1 MTTLRRYFAAQII
14 LHIGIVLAG
23 FVLLF
28 TFLDMVSEIRNI
40 GRDGFDLTQA
50 FLLVFFRVP
59 GIVYELLPVATL
71 IGAVWALAQLAAGSE
86 FTVAR
91 ASGLGPLQVLGFSVF
106 VALPLVAF
114 TLFLAELILPI
125 SEVAAARAKASVE
138 GRVGSSFLSSG
149 FWMRD
154 YPTESGEN
162 RVRVPMV
169 NLTSMDPDRRLK
181 GVKLYEFGELLTL
194 RRLVE
199 ADSAVFLR
207 ASPATANAQE
217 ASIWRLE
224 GVRLTEFAANGQ
236 VTRNRLSSLELPLYL
251 SPARLGAL
259 MVKPEQMSARE
270 LFLYVDYLQAGKQ
283 ASGRYEIA
291 FWKKMIYPVAV
302 WVMLVLALPAAYIQ
316 ARGGALGLKVFLA
329 IVAGIGF
336 HLANSLFSHLGL
348 LNDWPAPIVAAI
360 PSLLALAAGLF
371 MLWQLQRRAF

>member
-1 MTTLRRYFAAQII
+1 MKTLRCYFATQII
-14 LHIGIVLAG
+14 LHIAMILAG

-28 TFLDMVSEIRNI
+28 AFLDALSEVRNL
-40 GRDGFDLTQA
+40 GRGGYGLEQALT
-50 FLLVFFRVP
+50 VVIFRIP
-59 GIVYELLPVATL
+59 GMVYELLPVATL

-91 ASGLGPLQVLGFSVF
+91 ASGLGPRQVFGLSAVVG
-106 VALPLVAF
+106 LPLVAF
-114 TLFLAELILPI
+114 TFFLAELVLPV
-125 SEVAAARAKASVE
+125 SDVAAVRAKASAD
-138 GRVGSSFLSSG
+138 GSFGSGILSSG
-149 FWMRD
+149 FWLRD

-162 RVRVPMV
+162 RVRVRMV
-169 NLTSMDPDRRLK
+169 NLTRMDPDRRLK

-207 ASPATANAQE
+207 ASPATVSTQE
-217 ASIWRLE
+217 TSIWRLE
-224 GVRLTEFAANGQ
+224 GVRLTEFTADGQ
-236 VTRNRLSSLELPLYL
+236 VTRNRLSSLELPLHL

-270 LFLYVDYLQAGKQ
+270 LFLYVGYLKAGKQ

-291 FWKKMIYPVAV
+291 FWKKIIYPVAV
-302 WVMLVLALPAAYIQ
+302 WVMLILALPAAYIQ

-336 HLANSLFSHLGL
+336 HVANSLFSHLGL
-348 LNDWPAPIVAAI
+348 LNDWPAPVVAAI
-360 PSLLALAAGLF
+360 PSLLALAAGLL

>member
-40 GRDGFDLTQA
+40 GRNGFDLTQA

-91 ASGLGPLQVLGFSVF
+91 GSGLGPLRVLGFSAF

-114 TLFLAELILPI
+114 TLFLAELVLPI
-125 SEVAAARAKASVE
+125 SEVAAARAKASAE

-154 YPTESGEN
+154 YPSESGEN
-162 RVRVPMV
+162 RVRVRMV
-169 NLTSMDPDRRLK
+169 NLASMDPDRRLK

-224 GVRLTEFAANGQ
+224 GVGLTEFAADGE
-236 VTRNRLSSLELPLYL
+236 VTRTRLSSLELPLYL

-291 FWKKMIYPVAV
+291 FWKKMIYPVAI

-348 LNDWPAPIVAAI
+348 LNDWPAPLVAAI
-360 PSLLALAAGLF
+360 PSLIGLAAGLL

>member
-40 GRDGFDLTQA
+40 GRNGFDLTQA

-91 ASGLGPLQVLGFSVF
+91 ASGLGPLRVLGFSAF

-114 TLFLAELILPI
+114 TLFLAELVLPI
-125 SEVAAARAKASVE
+125 SEVAAARAKASAE

-154 YPTESGEN
+154 YPSESGEN
-162 RVRVPMV
+162 RVRVRMV
-169 NLTSMDPDRRLK
+169 NLASMDPDRRLK

-224 GVRLTEFAANGQ
+224 GVGLTEFAADGE
-236 VTRNRLSSLELPLYL
+236 VTRTRLSSLELPLYL

-291 FWKKMIYPVAV
+291 FWKKMIYPVAI

-348 LNDWPAPIVAAI
+348 LNDWPAPLVAAI
-360 PSLLALAAGLF
+360 PSLLALAASLL

>member
-40 GRDGFDLTQA
+40 GRNGFDLTQA

-91 ASGLGPLQVLGFSVF
+91 ASGLGPLRVLGFSAF

-114 TLFLAELILPI
+114 TLFLAELVLPI
-125 SEVAAARAKASVE
+125 SEVAAARAKASAE

-162 RVRVPMV
+162 RVRVRMV
-169 NLTSMDPDRRLK
+169 NLASMDPDRRLK

-224 GVRLTEFAANGQ
+224 GVGLTEFAADGQ
-236 VTRNRLSSLELPLYL
+236 VTRTRLSSLELPLYL

-291 FWKKMIYPVAV
+291 FWKKMIYPVAI

-348 LNDWPAPIVAAI
+348 LNDWPAPLVAAI
-360 PSLLALAAGLF
+360 PSLIGLAAGLL

>member
-40 GRDGFDLTQA
+40 GRNGFDLTQA
-50 FLLVFFRVP
+50 SLLVFFRVP

-154 YPTESGEN
+154 YPTESSEN
-162 RVRVPMV
+162 RVRVRMV

-348 LNDWPAPIVAAI
+348 LNDWPAPVVAAI
-360 PSLLALAAGLF
+360 PSLLALAAGLL

>member
-1 MTTLRRYFAAQII
+1 M
-14 LHIGIVLAG
+14 LAG

-162 RVRVPMV
+162 RVRVRMV

-194 RRLVE
+194 RSLVE

-224 GVRLTEFAANGQ
+224 GVRLTEFAADGQ
-236 VTRNRLSSLELPLYL
+236 VTRNQLSSLELPLYL

>member
-40 GRDGFDLTQA
+40 GRNGFDLTQA

-91 ASGLGPLQVLGFSVF
+91 ASGLGPLRVLGFSAF

-114 TLFLAELILPI
+114 TLFLAELVLPI
-125 SEVAAARAKASVE
+125 SEVAAARAKASAE

-154 YPTESGEN
+154 YPSESGEN
-162 RVRVPMV
+162 RVRVRMV
-169 NLTSMDPDRRLK
+169 NLASMDPDRRLK

-224 GVRLTEFAANGQ
+224 GVGLTEFAADGE
-236 VTRNRLSSLELPLYL
+236 VTRTRLSSLELPLYL

-291 FWKKMIYPVAV
+291 FWKKMIYPVAI

-348 LNDWPAPIVAAI
+348 LNDWPAPLVAAI
-360 PSLLALAAGLF
+360 PSLIGLAAGLL

>member
-40 GRDGFDLTQA
+40 GRNGFDLTQA

-91 ASGLGPLQVLGFSVF
+91 ASGLGPLRVLGFSAF

-114 TLFLAELILPI
+114 TLFLAELVIPI
-125 SEVAAARAKASVE
+125 SEVAAARAKASAE

-149 FWMRD
+149 FWTRD

-162 RVRVPMV
+162 RVRVRMV

-224 GVRLTEFAANGQ
+224 GVGLTAFAADGQ
-236 VTRNRLSSLELPLYL
+236 VTRTRLSSLELPLYL

-291 FWKKMIYPVAV
+291 FWKKIIYPVAV

-348 LNDWPAPIVAAI
+348 LNDWPAPLVAAT
-360 PSLLALAAGLF
+360 PSLIGLAAGLL

>member
-1 MTTLRRYFAAQII
+1 MTTLRRYFAGQLV
-14 LHIGIVLAG
+14 LHIGLVLAG

-28 TFLDMVSEIRNI
+28 AFVDSVSEIRNL
-40 GRDGFDLTQA
+40 GRGGYTLEQALTVV
-50 FLLVFFRVP
+50 VFRIP
-59 GIVYELLPVATL
+59 GMVYELLPVATL

-91 ASGLGPLQVLGFSVF
+91 ASGLGPRQVLGLSAF
-106 VALPLVAF
+106 VGLPLVAF
-114 TLFLAELILPI
+114 TFFLAEVVLPV
-125 SEVAAARAKASVE
+125 SEVAAVRTKASAD
-138 GRVGSSFLSSG
+138 GRLGSGFLSSG

-154 YPTESGEN
+154 YPTGSGED
-162 RVRVPMV
+162 RVRVRMV
-169 NLTSMDPDRRLK
+169 NLNSMDPDRRLQ
-181 GVKLYEFGELLTL
+181 GVRLYEFGELLTL

-199 ADSAVFLR
+199 AESAVFLR
-207 ASPATANAQE
+207 AIAPSANAQE

-224 GVRLTEFAANGQ
+224 GVRLTDFAADGQ
-236 VTRNRLSSLELPLYL
+236 VTRSRLSSLELSLYL

-360 PSLLALAAGLF
+360 PSLLALAAGLL

>member
-40 GRDGFDLTQA
+40 GRNGFDLTQA

-91 ASGLGPLQVLGFSVF
+91 ASGLGPLRVLGFSAF

-114 TLFLAELILPI
+114 TLFLAELVIPI
-125 SEVAAARAKASVE
+125 SEVAAARAKASAE

-154 YPTESGEN
+154 YPSESGEN
-162 RVRVPMV
+162 RVRVRMV
-169 NLTSMDPDRRLK
+169 NLASMDPDRRLK

-224 GVRLTEFAANGQ
+224 GVGLTEFAADGE
-236 VTRNRLSSLELPLYL
+236 VTRTRLSSLELPLYL

-291 FWKKMIYPVAV
+291 FWKKMIYPVAI

-348 LNDWPAPIVAAI
+348 LNDWPAPLVAAI
-360 PSLLALAAGLF
+360 PSLIGLAAGLL

>member
-40 GRDGFDLTQA
+40 GRNGFDLTQA

-91 ASGLGPLQVLGFSVF
+91 ASGLGPLRVLGFSAF

-114 TLFLAELILPI
+114 TLFLAELVIPI
-125 SEVAAARAKASVE
+125 SEVAAARAKASAE

-154 YPTESGEN
+154 YPSESGEN
-162 RVRVPMV
+162 RVRVRMV
-169 NLTSMDPDRRLK
+169 NLASMDPDRRLK

-224 GVRLTEFAANGQ
+224 GVRLTEFAADGQ

-283 ASGRYEIA
+283 ASGSYEIA

-336 HLANSLFSHLGL
+336 HVANSLFSHLGL
-348 LNDWPAPIVAAI
+348 LNDWPAPVVAAI
-360 PSLLALAAGLF
+360 PSLLALAAGLL

>member
-40 GRDGFDLTQA
+40 GRNGFDLTQA

-91 ASGLGPLQVLGFSVF
+91 ASGLGPLRVLGFSAF

-114 TLFLAELILPI
+114 TLFLAELVLPI
-125 SEVAAARAKASVE
+125 SEVAAARAKASAE

-154 YPTESGEN
+154 YPSESGEN
-162 RVRVPMV
+162 RVRVRMV
-169 NLTSMDPDRRLK
+169 NLASMDPDRRLK

-224 GVRLTEFAANGQ
+224 GVGLTEFSADGQ
-236 VTRNRLSSLELPLYL
+236 VTRTRLSSLELPLYL

-283 ASGRYEIA
+283 ASGSYEIA

-348 LNDWPAPIVAAI
+348 LNDWPAPVVAAI
-360 PSLLALAAGLF
+360 PSLLALAAGLL

>member
-1 MTTLRRYFAAQII
+1 MTTLRRYFAGQLV
-14 LHIGIVLAG
+14 LHIGLVLAG

-28 TFLDMVSEIRNI
+28 AFVDTVSEIRNL
-40 GRDGFDLTQA
+40 GRGGYTLEQA
-50 FLLVFFRVP
+50 FTVVVFRIP
-59 GIVYELLPVATL
+59 GMVYELLPVATL
-71 IGAVWALAQLAAGSE
+71 IGAVWAFAQLAAGSE

-91 ASGLGPLQVLGFSVF
+91 ASGVGPRQVLGLSAF
-106 VALPLVAF
+106 VGLPLVAF
-114 TLFLAELILPI
+114 TFFLAELVLPV
-125 SEVAAARAKASVE
+125 SEVAAVRTKASAD
-138 GRVGSSFLSSG
+138 GSLGSGILSSG

-162 RVRVPMV
+162 RVRVRMV

-336 HLANSLFSHLGL
+336 HLANSLLSHLGL
-348 LNDWPAPIVAAI
+348 LNDWPAPVVAAI
-360 PSLLALAAGLF
+360 PSLLALAAGLL

>member
-40 GRDGFDLTQA
+40 GRNGFDLTQA

-91 ASGLGPLQVLGFSVF
+91 GSGLGPLRVLGFSAF

-114 TLFLAELILPI
+114 TLFLAELVLPI
-125 SEVAAARAKASVE
+125 SEVAAARAKASAE

-154 YPTESGEN
+154 YPSESGEN
-162 RVRVPMV
+162 RVRVRMV
-169 NLTSMDPDRRLK
+169 NLASMDPDRRLK

-224 GVRLTEFAANGQ
+224 GVGLTEFSADGQ
-236 VTRNRLSSLELPLYL
+236 VTRTRLSSLELPLYL

-283 ASGRYEIA
+283 ASGSYEIA

-348 LNDWPAPIVAAI
+348 LNDWPAPVVAAI
-360 PSLLALAAGLF
+360 PSLLALAAGLL

>member
-1 MTTLRRYFAAQII
+1 M
-14 LHIGIVLAG
+14 
-23 FVLLF
+23 
-28 TFLDMVSEIRNI
+28 
-40 GRDGFDLTQA
+40 
-50 FLLVFFRVP
+50 
-59 GIVYELLPVATL
+59 PVATL

-162 RVRVPMV
+162 SVRVRMV
-169 NLTSMDPDRRLK
+169 NLASMDPDRRLK

-224 GVRLTEFAANGQ
+224 GVRLTEFAADGQ
-236 VTRNRLSSLELPLYL
+236 VTRNQLSSLELPLYL